1 MAEAPAP
8 SKIPSDA
15 VKATLSVLDPDH
27 SSKNT
32 LKIENT
38 EKRDALIESE
48 KKYQNLWQE
57 KAVFQ
62 PDAPTIEDEPFDTT
76 TPKQLHEKYP
86 KFFGN
91 FAYPYMNGTL
101 HAGHGFTASK
111 VEFTAGFARMQGK
124 RTLFPLGYH
133 VTGMPIKACADK
145 LVNEVKMFGPLFEKC
160 PVEEVLEE
168 GPTDGAIPPAPTQAE
183 TKTDLGKFS
192 AKKGKA
198 AAKAVKTKYQFQIM
212 LAQGIPLEE
221 IQKFAD
227 PYHWIQYFPPLAKRD
242 LIAFGA
248 RIDWRRQFVT
258 TDANPYYDS
267 FVAWQMRKLKDMGK
281 IIFSKRYTIYSPKDG
296 QACLD
301 HDRQSGEG
309 VGVQEYTALKLKVKE
324 WSDSAKKILQ
334 GKLPDGANAYFIPAT
349 LRPETMYGQTCCF
362 VGPTIE
368 YGVFKVSETEYYV
381 CSPRAARNMSFQPG
395 TFPEWG
401 VFPQVATFKGK
412 DVIGTIINAPLSIHT
427 AGVRILPMET
437 VKDTKGTAVVTCV
450 PSDSPDDYATVLDLA
465 KKAEYYGIKKEWV
478 DFGKEDFGI
487 IPIIET
493 PSYGNLTAKFLVE
506 ELKIQSPKD
515 TKKLEEAKEKAYKEG
530 FYKGKMIYG
539 EFTGKKVE
547 DAKTLVRNQL
557 IESGD
562 AFAYA
567 EPDGKVISRSGD
579 ECVTALLDQ
588 WFMNYG
594 TGENGGDGEWAQK
607 VLDHI
612 NGELELYFPETK
624 HAFIGVV
631 NWLKGWACARS
642 FGLGT
647 KLPWDETVKVE
658 SLSDSTIYQAY
669 YSFAHLLHKDMFGK
683 EVGPLGIKPEQ
694 MTDEIWDYVFARRA
708 RDAIPETDIPKKS
721 VEVLRRQFDYW
732 YPLDMRTSGKDLIQ
746 NHLTFNLY
754 VHTAIFDESNW
765 PRSFRVN
772 GHLML
777 NGEKMSKSTGN
788 FLTIEQS
795 VKKFGADATRI
806 ALADAGDGIE
816 DANFEETVANSN
828 ILKLFELRKWCEEM
842 VREAVIVENGDKYKH
857 TRDNQRIRNSDTIQ
871 RKSGS
876 PKALWDDIFENE
888 MNALVAETKQ
898 HYEATMYKAALKSG
912 YYDFT
917 AARDFY
923 REASKAAGLGMHEDL
938 TKRYIELQ
946 ALLLTPIAPHWAD
959 YIWQEVLGKTDTI
972 QNALYPKVVDTV
984 PSLTATREY
993 VKLTSTNITSA
1004 EGVQV
1009 KRLAKGKQALF
1020 DPKKE
1025 KKITIY
1031 AAKSWPEW
1039 QKKYLD
1045 LLRNAY
1051 PNIDIKSISKTVEK
1065 SESKK
1070 AMPFINGLKRR
1081 LDAGETPDVV
1091 LDRQLAFDEL
1101 ATLRAM
1107 VSGLKQT
1114 VQKCVAV
1121 EIVSVDEGGKT
1132 GTVILEDGS
1141 KGEGRKE
1148 LPPNAVQAEPGSP
1161 TFAFENVENIPV
1173 R

>member
-1 MAEAPAP
+1 MAEATAPKDLPA
-8 SKIPSDA
+8 SA
-15 VKATLSVLDPDH
+15 VQATLTVLDPEH

-38 EKRDALIESE
+38 EKRDTLIESE
-48 KKYQNLWQE
+48 KKYQKQWQE
-57 KAVFQ
+57 KGVFQ
-62 PDAPTIEDEPFDTT
+62 PDAPSIEEEPFDTT
-76 TPKQLHEKYP
+76 TPDELHEKYP

-101 HAGHGFTASK
+101 HAGHMFTASK

-145 LVNEVKMFGPLFEKC
+145 LVREIEQFGPTFERC
-160 PVEEVLEE
+160 PVDDIIEE
-168 GPTDGAIPPAPTQAE
+168 GPTDGAAPPAPTQAE
-183 TKTDLGKFS
+183 AKTDLGKYS

-198 AAKAVKTKYQFQIM
+198 AAKSVKTKYQFQIM

-221 IQKFAD
+221 IQNFSD
-227 PYHWIQYFPPLAKRD
+227 PYYWIQYFPPLAKRD
-242 LIAFGA
+242 LTNFGA

-267 FVAWQMRKLKDMGK
+267 FVSWQMRKLKELGK
-281 IIFSKRYTIYSPKDG
+281 IIFAKRYTVYSPKDG

-324 WSDSAKKILQ
+324 WPESAKKILD
-334 GKLPDGANAYFIPAT
+334 GKLPEGANVYFIPAT

-362 VGPTIE
+362 VGPNIE
-368 YGVFKVSETEYYV
+368 YGVFKVSETEFFV
-381 CSPRAARNMSFQPG
+381 CSQRAARNMSYQPG
-395 TFPEWG
+395 IFPIWGEW
-401 VFPQVATFKGK
+401 PRVASFKGK
-412 DVIGTIINAPLSIHT
+412 DVIGTLIDAPLSIHKD
-427 AGVRILPMET
+427 GVRILPMET

-450 PSDSPDDYATVLDLA
+450 PSDSPDDYATVMDLS

-478 DFGKEDFGI
+478 DLEI
-487 IPIIET
+487 LPIIDT
-493 PSYGNLTAKFLVE
+493 PTYGNLTAKRLVE
-506 ELKIQSPKD
+506 EMKIQSPKD

-530 FYKGKMIYG
+530 FYKGTIIYG
-539 EFTGKKVE
+539 EFKGKSVE
-547 DAKTLVRNQL
+547 QAKNLVRKKL
-557 IESGD
+557 MDSGD
-562 AFAYA
+562 AFNYA
-567 EPDGKVISRSGD
+567 EPDGKVMSRSGD
-579 ECVTALLDQ
+579 DCVAALLDQ

-594 TGENGGDGEWAQK
+594 TAANGGDGEWAQQ

-612 NGELELYFPETK
+612 EGELQLYYPEAQ
-624 HAFIGVV
+624 HAFKGVV
-631 NWLKGWACARS
+631 NWLANWACARS
-642 FGLGT
+642 YGLGT

-683 EVGPLGIKPEQ
+683 EVGPLGVKPEQ
-694 MTDEIWDYVFARRA
+694 MNDDVWDYVFGRRD
-708 RDAIPETDIPKKS
+708 RKDQDFKTDIPKKTL
-721 VEVLRRQFDYW
+721 ETLRRHFDYW

-754 VHTAIFDESNW
+754 VHAAIFDKPNW

-777 NGEKMSKSTGN
+777 NGDKMSKSTGN
-788 FLTIEQS
+788 FLTVTQAIS
-795 VKKFGADATRI
+795 KFGADATRI

-842 VREAVIVENGDKYKH
+842 VRDAIIVEDGDKYKH
-857 TRDNQRIRNSDTIQ
+857 IRDNERVKTVDTIQ

-876 PKALWDDIFENE
+876 PRVLWDDMFDNE
-888 MNALVAETKQ
+888 MNALVAETKK
-898 HYEATMYKAALKSG
+898 HYEETMYKAALKSG
-912 YYDFT
+912 YFDFT

-923 REASKAAGLGMHEDL
+923 REVTKAAGLGMHEDL
-938 TKRYIELQ
+938 SKRYIELQ

-959 YIWQEVLGKTDTI
+959 YIWQEVLSKPDTV
-972 QNALYPKVVDTV
+972 QNALYPSVPESI
-984 PSLTATREY
+984 PSLTAAREY
-993 VKLTSTNITSA
+993 VRSTSTSITSA
-1004 EGVQV
+1004 EGAQV

-1020 DPKKE
+1020 DPKKD
-1025 KKITIY
+1025 KKITIFV
-1031 AAKSWPEW
+1031 AKEWPEW
-1039 QKKYLD
+1039 QKKYID
-1045 LLRNAY
+1045 IVRTSY
-1051 PNIDIKSISKTVEK
+1051 PTIDIKALSKSIDKA
-1065 SESKK
+1065 ESKK

-1081 LDAGETPDVV
+1081 LDNGESIDVV
-1091 LDRQLAFDEL
+1091 LNRELAFNEL
-1101 ATLRAM
+1101 DTLHAM
-1107 VSGLKQT
+1107 VPGLKQT
-1114 VQKCVAV
+1114 VRNCVQVDIVAV
-1121 EIVSVDEGGKT
+1121 GEEKEG
-1132 GTVILEDGS
+1132 L
-1141 KGEGRKE
+1141 
-1148 LPPNAVQAEPGSP
+1148 LPQAGAAEPGSP
-1161 TFAFENVENIPV
+1161 SFAFENVEGVPV